1 TKQTL
6 LVLLLC
12 LCKSF
17 QRTLSLSALSNLPS
31 GLFCKASAKVYRN
44 SFPTK
49 CFKEYFSKNLKISQS
64 LDANQAKRHQI
75 HPYRSSG
82 SHKNKNSTAEP

>member
-1 TKQTL
+1 L

-31 GLFCKASAKVYRN
+31 GLFCKASAKVYRI
-44 SFPTK
+44 SIPTK
-49 CFKEYFSKNLKISQS
+49 CFEDYFSKNLKITQRLDTNQS
-64 LDANQAKRHQI
+64 KQ
-75 HPYRSSG
+75 HPKHLYRTSG
-82 SHKNKNSTAEP
+82 SRKNKNSATKPQSKK